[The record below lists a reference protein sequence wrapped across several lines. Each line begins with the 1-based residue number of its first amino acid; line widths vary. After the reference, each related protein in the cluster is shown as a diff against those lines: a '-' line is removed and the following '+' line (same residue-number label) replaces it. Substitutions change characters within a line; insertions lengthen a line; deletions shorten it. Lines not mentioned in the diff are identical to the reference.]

1 MHAWIMPLPKIVIAG
16 AGGVIGRALLEA
28 TEGRYE
34 RMVLTRGATERA
46 GAASIKWSPDAAERG
61 DEAELNRLAGVLDGA
76 AAVVNLAGSS
86 IAAGRLD
93 ASHMRRVRESRE
105 RAGATLVAAARRAAA
120 PPPVWFQASGVDI
133 YGDGGERV
141 LDESASVD
149 GDGPISV
156 IGRAWEASA
165 DPAKAFA
172 RVVVG
177 RIGVVLAPD
186 AEAWTKLLLPVR
198 LFVGGPLGSGR
209 QWFPWIEAGDLARA
223 IVFLIESEDAE
234 GPYNLV
240 AEPVRQIELTRAA
253 ARRLR
258 RPAFVPVPA
267 FVLRLVLG
275 NVADVLLLTSKRAVP
290 RRLREAGFVFEAPT
304 AEEAVRQLLG

>member
-1 MHAWIMPLPKIVIAG
+1 MGFPRIVIAG
-16 AGGVIGRALLEA
+16 AGGVVGRALLEA
-28 TEGRYE
+28 VAGRYE
-34 RMVLTRGATERA
+34 VVVLTRGGTERP
-46 GAASIKWSPDAAERG
+46 GATSVAWSPDAAER
-61 DEAELNRLAGVLDGA
+61 DDDAELERIASVMDGA

-93 ASHMRRVRESRE
+93 EAHLRRVRESRE
-105 RAGATLVAAARRAAA
+105 RAGATLVAAARRSAQ
-120 PPPVWFQASGVDI
+120 PPPVWFQASGIDI
-133 YGDGGERV
+133 YGDGGEQV
-141 LDESASVD
+141 LDETASVD

-165 DPAKAFA
+165 DPAKDFA

-186 AEAWTKLLLPVR
+186 ADAWTKLLLPIK

-223 IVFLIESEDAE
+223 IVFLIESPEAE

-253 ARRLR
+253 ARRLG

-267 FVLRLVLG
+267 FALRLVLG
-275 NVADVLLLTSKRAVP
+275 RVADVLLLTSKRAVP
-290 RRLREAGFVFEAPT
+290 RRLREAGFTFEAGT
-304 AEEAVRQLLG
+304 LDEAIEKLLPRD

>member
-61 DEAELNRLAGVLDGA
+61 DEAELDRLAGVLDGA

-156 IGRAWEASA
+156 IGRVWEASA

-186 AEAWTKLLLPVR
+186 AEAWTKLLLPIR

-240 AEPVRQIELTRAA
+240 AQPVRQIDLTRAA

-290 RRLREAGFVFEAPT
+290 LRLREAGFVFAAPT
-304 AEEAVRQLLG
+304 AEEAVRHLLG